1 MKNIIMNSEVKQYS
15 FEDVVKFAIAITNIS
30 KFKYIDEDV
39 AEKLLIEWHKRQVAI
54 HNEIHNSEIG
64 KKFRLAEANQIS
76 EDYENMYGYDG
87 L

>member
-1 MKNIIMNSEVKQYS
+1 MNSEVKQYS
-15 FEDVVKFAIAITNIS
+15 FENMVKFAIAITNIS
-30 KFKYIDEDV
+30 KFKYINEDV
-39 AEKLLIEWHKRQVAI
+39 AEKLLIEWHKRQVI
-54 HNEIHNSEIG
+54 SHNEIHNSEIG